1 VVVGMSEGVG
11 VVVLATSGLLIE
23 ILVVLAIIALLLYIF
38 RSRL

>member
-1 VVVGMSEGVG
+1 MSEGVG
-11 VVVLATSGLLIE
+11 VVVLATSGLLIT